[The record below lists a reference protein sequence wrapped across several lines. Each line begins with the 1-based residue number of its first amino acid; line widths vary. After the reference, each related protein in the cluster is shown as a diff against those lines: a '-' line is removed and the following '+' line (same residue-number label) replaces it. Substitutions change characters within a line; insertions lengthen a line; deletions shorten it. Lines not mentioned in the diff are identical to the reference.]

1 MILNTKVLIK
11 LFIAV
16 TKRKYRD
23 RQTYM
28 YIQRD
33 KQIDREKD
41 R

>member
-23 RQTYM
+23 RQTET
-28 YIQRD
+28 
-33 KQIDREKD
+33 DRHTCTYREIN